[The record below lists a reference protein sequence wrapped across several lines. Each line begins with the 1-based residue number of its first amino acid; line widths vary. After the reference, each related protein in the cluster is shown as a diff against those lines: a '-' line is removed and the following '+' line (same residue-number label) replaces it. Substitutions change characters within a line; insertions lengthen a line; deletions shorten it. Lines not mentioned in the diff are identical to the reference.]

1 MVKDFLDFI
10 STNNLCD
17 KGDKV
22 LLAVSGGVDSVVLV
36 RLFKEAGFNFAIA
49 HCNFQLRGSESDGDE
64 AFVRELARSS
74 NVSCFVRSFDTKNYA
89 VMHGVST
96 QMAARDLRYAWFADL
111 IAEHGIKYIAT
122 AHHLDDSL
130 ETVLFNLAKGTGI
143 SGVRGIL
150 PKQNNLI
157 RPLLFASKEGILSYA
172 GNNDLQWREDSS
184 NESTKYSRNL
194 IRHEVVPVL
203 KKINPSLISTFMQT
217 RQRLEDAEKVLME
230 KVDQVRS
237 EGLSFQGEDVY
248 VPKEAIAGQPA
259 AVVEELLK
267 PYGFNW
273 QQVREVLSGLEG
285 LAGKVFLSGSHQLN
299 IDRSH
304 LIISPLKGEV
314 GEEYIES
321 HEEHAGNEVIKL
333 RCYQSDD
340 INHLLRKKNEA
351 SVDFD
356 RLNFPLKLRKWK
368 EGDVFCPLGMRGK
381 KKVSDFM
388 IDEKIPLNLKERVCV
403 IESAG
408 EVVWVVGHRVDDR
421 FKVRPD
427 TKRIF
432 NMVMLQ
438 ND

>member
-17 KGDKV
+17 KGDKI

-36 RLFKEAGFNFAIA
+36 RLFKDAGFNFAIA

-64 AFVRELARSS
+64 AFVRELAGL
-74 NVSCFVRSFDTKNYA
+74 NHVSCFVRSFDTKNYA
-89 VMHGVST
+89 AMHGVSI

-143 SGVRGIL
+143 SGARGIL

-157 RPLLFASKEGILSYA
+157 RPLLFASKEDILSYA
-172 GNNDLQWREDSS
+172 RNNGLQWREDSS

-194 IRHEVVPVL
+194 IRHEVIPVL
-203 KKINPSLISTFMQT
+203 KKINPSLVSTFMQT
-217 RQRLEDAEKVLME
+217 RQRLEDAEKVLMQ

-237 EGLSFQGEDVY
+237 ESFSFQGEDVY
-248 VPKEAIAGQPA
+248 VPKEAIARQPA
-259 AVVEELLK
+259 TVVEELLK
-267 PYGFNW
+267 PYSVNW
-273 QQVREVLSGLEG
+273 QQVQEILSGLDG

-314 GEEYIES
+314 GEEYIQSQDEFV
-321 HEEHAGNEVIKL
+321 GNEVVKL
-333 RCYQSDD
+333 RCYLADD
-340 INHLLRKKNEA
+340 TGKVLRKKNEA